1 MKRMSSEHRK
11 RKGTREAPG
20 HGCCAVCRMRDAR
33 GLVMVDLESG
43 VRVTL
48 CGTHDL
54 MHRRAGA
61 HARSIEELRTMFK
74 DRRGTDRRAFKGEID
89 ELAARLDA
97 AFMKDRRGTERRAG

>member
-1 MKRMSSEHRK
+1 MVRK
-11 RKGTREAPG
+11 QEGSREAPG
-20 HGCCAVCRMRDAR
+20 HGRCSVCGMRDAR
-33 GLVMVDLESG
+33 ALVMVDLQSG

-54 MHRRAGA
+54 MHRRAGGK
-61 HARSIEELRTMFK
+61 ARSVEELKAAFK
-74 DRRGTDRRAFKGEID
+74 DRRGTDRRAYRGEID